1 MNKFLKLVLFVLLFY
16 ISKSVKLEI
25 KVITYHDPPNI
36 VISKGIYSGFL
47 VDIFKSTVTQ
57 MNSNPS
63 NNITY
68 KFYETNGFFFNFL
81 NIDPQPGYYDKE
93 NVKWTG
99 LMNDIVTKNFDLALQ
114 TIPLTLD
121 VLKVA
126 KFSYSYFENCKIF
139 IK

>member
-1 MNKFLKLVLFVLLFY
+1 LLILKFFTFFFQFIFTSTEIFQPIINIGKMNKFLKLVLFVLLFY

-57 MNSNPS
+57 MNSNPN

-68 KFYETNGFFFNFL
+68 KFYETNGFFL
-81 NIDPQPGYYDKE
+81 I
-93 NVKWTG
+93 
-99 LMNDIVTKNFDLALQ
+99 I
-114 TIPLTLD
+114 
-121 VLKVA
+121 
-126 KFSYSYFENCKIF
+126 
-139 IK
+139 